1 MPQPTYFQLVFALA
15 TLGFTP
21 LLLAQD
27 VSSCQ
32 QMADPTERLACY
44 DRIFGVD
51 ADEKVAPSNV
61 ATTDTTAATAE
72 SKPKQ
77 AAIAADSLASVNS
90 SRTDAAAATGV
101 EVATILDKYWELTP
115 DEKRDRFV
123 FRTYLPSFFLPVHY
137 TSHINRQPTS
147 PGKPA
152 SLRNDNYRALE
163 AKLQISLR
171 TKLATGVVLPGADL
185 WFAFTQRSMWQ
196 LWNHTDSAPFRS
208 TDYQPEFIYVVPVA
222 KRFGEIGDGW
232 RVRMLQFGVAHQSNG
247 QSDPLSRSWN
257 KIYGGLALDKGNF
270 GLNWRYHQRIP
281 ESLEEDDNRDLIDYI
296 GSHELTATWLPGA
309 ATAMLIWRND
319 LSNLSQGSF
328 QLDMTYPVDDAKLDG
343 LRWHLQLF
351 SGYGET
357 LLDYNIR
364 QHSVGLGVMLF
375 NF

>member
-1 MPQPTYFQLVFALA
+1 MPQNQWIKLVIAFSALG
-15 TLGFTP
+15 LGQAA
-21 LLLAQD
+21 LAQD
-27 VSSCQ
+27 VGSCQ
-32 QMADPTERLACY
+32 QTADPLQRLACY

-51 ADEKVAPSNV
+51 ASNTGQNAQPTST
-61 ATTDTTAATAE
+61 AT
-72 SKPKQ
+72 Q
-77 AAIAADSLASVNS
+77 AAQSKGAAISADSLATAS
-90 SRTDAAAATGV
+90 SSGVITAAAGV
-101 EVATILDKYWELTP
+101 EVATLLDKYWELTP

-137 TSHINRQPTS
+137 TSRINRQPTT
-147 PGKPA
+147 PGKTDGP
-152 SLRNDNYRALE
+152 RNDNYKALE

-171 TKLATGVVLPGADL
+171 TKVATGVVLPGADL

-196 LWNHTDSAPFRS
+196 LWNQTDSAPFRS
-208 TDYQPEFIYVVPVA
+208 TDYQPELIYVVPVP
-222 KRFGEIGDGW
+222 KRFGEVGDGW
-232 RVRMLQFGVAHQSNG
+232 RVRMLQFGIAHQSNG

-257 KIYGGLALDKGNF
+257 KIYAGLALDKGNF
-270 GLNWRYHQRIP
+270 GLNWRYHQRIAESP
-281 ESLEEDDNRDLIDYI
+281 EDDDNRDLIDYI

-309 ATAMLIWRND
+309 ATAMLVWRND

-328 QLDMTYPVDDAKLDG
+328 QLDMTYPVDNTKLDG

>member
-1 MPQPTYFQLVFALA
+1 MPQHPWIHLVFALSA
-15 TLGFTP
+15 LGFTP
-21 LLLAQD
+21 TLLAQD

-32 QMADPTERLACY
+32 QTAAPTLRLACY

-51 ADEKVAPSNV
+51 AD
-61 ATTDTTAATAE
+61 DTAATTATKTTGATIE
-72 SKPKQ
+72 ANPKD

-90 SRTDAAAATGV
+90 TDAATAPSV

-115 DEKRDRFV
+115 NEKRDRFV

-137 TSHINRQPTS
+137 TSNINRQPTT
-147 PGKPA
+147 PGKPDGQ
-152 SLRNDNYRALE
+152 RNDNYRALE

-171 TKLATGVVLPGADL
+171 TKLVTGVLLPDADL
-185 WFAFTQRSMWQ
+185 WFAFTQRSIWQ
-196 LWNHTDSAPFRS
+196 LWNQTDSTPFRS
-208 TDYQPEFIYVVPVA
+208 TDYQPELIYVVPVA
-222 KRFGEIGDGW
+222 KRFGELGDGW
-232 RVRMLQFGVAHQSNG
+232 RVRMLQFGIAHQSNG

-281 ESLEEDDNRDLIDYI
+281 ESLDDDDNRDLIDYI
-296 GSHELTATWLPGA
+296 GSHEVTASWLPGS
-309 ATAMLIWRND
+309 ATAMLTWRND

-328 QLDMTYPVDDAKLDG
+328 QLDMTYPINEGKMDG

-364 QHSVGLGVMLF
+364 QHSIGLGVMLF

>member
-1 MPQPTYFQLVFALA
+1 MRQQSWIHLMFALSA
-15 TLGFTP
+15 LGFTP
-21 LLLAQD
+21 TLLAQD
-27 VSSCQ
+27 VSNCQ
-32 QMADPTERLACY
+32 QTADPVQRLACY

-51 ADEKVAPSNV
+51 ADEVAATTGV
-61 ATTDTTAATAE
+61 ATNDAAATKAE
-72 SKPKQ
+72 ANPKE

-90 SRTDAAAATGV
+90 TRTDAEAAAGV
-101 EVATILDKYWELTP
+101 EVATVLDKYWELSP
-115 DEKRDRFV
+115 NEKRDRFV

-137 TSHINRQPTS
+137 TSNINRQPST
-147 PGKPA
+147 PGKPDGP
-152 SLRNDNYRALE
+152 RNDNYRALE

-171 TKLATGVVLPGADL
+171 TKLVTGVLLPGADL

-196 LWNHTDSAPFRS
+196 LWNQTDSAPFRS
-208 TDYQPEFIYVVPVA
+208 TDYQPELIYVVPVA
-222 KRFGEIGDGW
+222 KRFGDLGDGW

-257 KIYGGLALDKGNF
+257 RVYGGLALDKGNF

-281 ESLEEDDNRDLIDYI
+281 ESLADDDNRDLIDFI

-309 ATAMLIWRND
+309 ATAMLAWRND

-328 QLDMTYPVDDAKLDG
+328 QLDMTYPVDEGKLDG

-357 LLDYNIR
+357 LLDYNVR
-364 QHSVGLGVMLF
+364 QHSIGLGVMLF

>member
-1 MPQPTYFQLVFALA
+1 MPQPLWIHLAFALSA
-15 TLGFTP
+15 LGFTP
-21 LLLAQD
+21 TLLAQD

-32 QMADPTERLACY
+32 QTAEPAQRLACY

-51 ADEKVAPSNV
+51 ADEVS
-61 ATTDTTAATAE
+61 ATTGEATNDTAAAKAK
-72 SKPKQ
+72 SNPKE
-77 AAIAADSLASVNS
+77 AAIAAEALVSVDS
-90 SRTDAAAATGV
+90 SRIDAAAADGV
-101 EVATILDKYWELTP
+101 EVATVLDKYWELTP
-115 DEKRDRFV
+115 NEKRDRFV

-137 TSHINRQPTS
+137 TSNINRQPST
-147 PGKPA
+147 PGKPDGP
-152 SLRNDNYRALE
+152 RNDNYKALE

-171 TKLATGVVLPGADL
+171 TKLATGVILPGADL

-208 TDYQPEFIYVVPVA
+208 TDYQPELIYVVPVA
-222 KRFGEIGDGW
+222 KRFGELGDGW
-232 RVRMLQFGVAHQSNG
+232 RIRMLQFGAAHQSNG
-247 QSDPLSRSWN
+247 QNDPLSRSWN

-328 QLDMTYPVDDAKLDG
+328 QLDMTYPVSEAKLDG

-357 LLDYNIR
+357 LLDYNVR
-364 QHSVGLGVMLF
+364 QQSIGLGVMLF